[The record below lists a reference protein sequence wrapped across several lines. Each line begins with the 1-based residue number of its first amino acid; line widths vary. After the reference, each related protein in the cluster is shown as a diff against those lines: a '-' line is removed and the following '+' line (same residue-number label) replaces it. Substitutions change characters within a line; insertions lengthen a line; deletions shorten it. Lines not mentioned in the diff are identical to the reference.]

1 MNEKEQ
7 LKLMLKKYLEV
18 VVDTH
23 LTASGHTK
31 VEVVISF
38 DGEEITKSSNYVLKP
53 E

>member
-1 MNEKEQ
+1 MDDVEQ

-18 VVDTH
+18 MVDTH